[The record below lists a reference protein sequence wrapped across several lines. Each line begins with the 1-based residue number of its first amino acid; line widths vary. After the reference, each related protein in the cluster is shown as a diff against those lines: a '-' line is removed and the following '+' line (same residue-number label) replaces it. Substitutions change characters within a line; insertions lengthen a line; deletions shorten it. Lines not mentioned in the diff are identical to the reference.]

1 MSNTTV
7 TNNRKPAVFM
17 SVQAFKDALGIEKLE
32 VFIWDKD
39 TATKKATNKLSCRD
53 EFGNIYKCQQSIDS
67 SKPMGIILEKGKP
80 IEEACLINVTR
91 GESAFTFQF
100 EAK

>member
-1 MSNTTV
+1 MSNKTV
-7 TNNRKPAVFM
+7 TNERKPAVFM

-32 VFIWDKD
+32 VFLWDKD
-39 TATKKATNKLSCRD
+39 TATKKATNKLSCQD
-53 EFGNIYKCQQSIDS
+53 EYGNIYRCQQSIDK
-67 SKPMGIILEKGKP
+67 SKPMAMILEKGAP
-80 IEEACLINVTR
+80 IEEACLINTTR